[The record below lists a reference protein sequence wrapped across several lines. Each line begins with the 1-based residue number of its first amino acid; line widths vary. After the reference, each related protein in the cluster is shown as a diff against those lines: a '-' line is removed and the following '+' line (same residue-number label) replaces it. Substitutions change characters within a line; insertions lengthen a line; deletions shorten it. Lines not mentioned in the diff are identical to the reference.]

1 MSDPE
6 VRAVRPASTPGERR
20 HGGAG
25 ERHEQSLAT
34 RAAIVAAAAERF
46 AEVGYHGATLS
57 EIVARSGVTK
67 GAMYFHFPHK
77 EAVAEAVIAATDAAW
92 IDLLVERRERGRDP
106 LLTLVALTE
115 RIVDAGRLDPVVRG
129 GVRLLND
136 AAVTVE
142 HGAAHYR
149 FAEEVVVIR
158 LRGAAEAGVLRPAV
172 DVAVLA
178 RQVATLIAGHHLI
191 CERSG
196 TLDELPARVAAM
208 WAALLPLIATDDWL
222 GEYHTST

>member
-1 MSDPE
+1 M
-6 VRAVRPASTPGERR
+6 
-20 HGGAG
+20 
-25 ERHEQSLAT
+25 AT

-57 EIVARSGVTK
+57 EILARSGVTK

-92 IDLLVERRERGRDP
+92 IDLLVEVRERGRDP

-115 RIVDAGRLDPVVRG
+115 RIMDAMRLDPVVRG

-149 FAEEVVVIR
+149 FAEEAVAIR
-158 LRGAAEAGVLRPAV
+158 LRAAAEAGVLLPTV
-172 DVAVLA
+172 DVALLA
-178 RQVATLIAGHHLI
+178 RQVATLMAGHHLI

-196 TLDELPARVAAM
+196 TLDELPAQVAAM

-222 GEYHTST
+222 ARHRSRA

>member
-1 MSDPE
+1 M
-6 VRAVRPASTPGERR
+6 
-20 HGGAG
+20 
-25 ERHEQSLAT
+25 AT

-57 EIVARSGVTK
+57 EILARTGVTK

-92 IDLLVERRERGRDP
+92 IDLLVEVRERGRDP

-115 RIVDAGRLDPVVRG
+115 RIVDAMRLDPVVRG

-149 FAEEVVVIR
+149 FAEEAVALR
-158 LRGAAEAGVLRPAV
+158 LRAAAEAGVLLPTV

-178 RQVATLIAGHHLI
+178 RQVATLMAGHHLI

-196 TLDELPARVAAM
+196 TLDELPARIAAM

-222 GEYHTST
+222 ARHRSRA

>member
-1 MSDPE
+1 M
-6 VRAVRPASTPGERR
+6 
-20 HGGAG
+20 
-25 ERHEQSLAT
+25 AT

-57 EIVARSGVTK
+57 EILARSGVTK

-92 IDLLVERRERGRDP
+92 TQLLVELDAREWDP
-106 LLTLVALTE
+106 LRSVVVLTE
-115 RIVDAGRLDPVVRG
+115 RVVDTVHRDPVARG

-142 HGAAHYR
+142 HGAEHYR
-149 FAEEVVVIR
+149 FAEEAVVTR
-158 LRGAAEAGVLRPAV
+158 LREAAEAGVLRPAV
-172 DVAVLA
+172 DPAVLA
-178 RQVATLIAGHHLI
+178 RQVATLMAGHNLI
-191 CERSG
+191 CDRSD

-208 WAALLPLIATDDWL
+208 WDVLLPLIASDDWL
-222 GEYHTST
+222 AEYRVDT

>member
-6 VRAVRPASTPGERR
+6 VWAVRPASAAGARR
-20 HGGAG
+20 PDRAG

-57 EIVARSGVTK
+57 EILARSGVTK

-77 EAVAEAVIAATDAAW
+77 EAMAEAVIAATDAAL
-92 IDLLVERRERGRDP
+92 IDLLAELQERGWDP

-115 RIVDAGRLDPVVRG
+115 RIVDAVRFDPVVRG

-136 AAVTVE
+136 AGVTVE

-149 FAEEVVVIR
+149 FAEEAVVVR
-158 LRGAAEAGVLRPAV
+158 LRAAAEAGVLLPAV

-178 RQVATLIAGHHLI
+178 RQVATLMAGHHLI

-222 GEYHTST
+222 DEYHVAT

>member
-6 VRAVRPASTPGERR
+6 GWADRSASVPGTGRPRR
-20 HGGAG
+20 AG
-25 ERHEQSLAT
+25 ERHEQSVAT

-57 EIVARSGVTK
+57 EILARSGVTK

-77 EAVAEAVIAATDAAW
+77 EAVAEAVIAATDAVWGALLA
-92 IDLLVERRERGRDP
+92 DLEARGWDPLRTVVVMTERVVDAVRRDP
-106 LLTLVALTE
+106 VA
-115 RIVDAGRLDPVVRG
+115 RG

-136 AAVTVE
+136 VAVKVE

-149 FAEEVVVIR
+149 FAEEAVAAR
-158 LRGAAEAGVLRPAV
+158 LREAAEAGSLRPAV

-178 RQVATLIAGHHLI
+178 RQVATLMAGHHLI
-191 CERSG
+191 CDRSG
-196 TLDELPARVAAM
+196 TLDVLPARVAAM
-208 WAALLPLIATDDWL
+208 WDVLLPLIATDDWL
-222 GEYHTST
+222 AEYRVST

>member
-1 MSDPE
+1 M
-6 VRAVRPASTPGERR
+6 TPSADSSSGPGRS
-20 HGGAG
+20 GQ
-25 ERHEQSLAT
+25 RHEQSLTT

-57 EIVARSGVTK
+57 EILSRSGVTK

-77 EAVAEAVIAATDAAW
+77 EAVADAVIAATNAAW
-92 IDLLVERRERGRDP
+92 AEVLAELEAPEWEP
-106 LLTLVALTE
+106 LRAVVVLTE
-115 RIVDAGRLDPVVRG
+115 RVVDTVRHDAIVRG

-136 AAVTVE
+136 AAVTVR

-149 FAEEVVVIR
+149 FVERVVASR
-158 LRGAAEAGVLRPAV
+158 LREAAATGSLRPGV

-178 RQVATLIAGHHLI
+178 RQVATLMAGHNLI

-196 TLDELPARVAAM
+196 TLDELPARVEAM
-208 WAALLPLIATDDWL
+208 WTALLPLIAAEDWIAQ
-222 GEYHTST
+222 HPIRA